1 MRLFK
6 EPAMRLFLLAAAAL
20 PTLAALAPTTAL
32 AWGGTAHAVIDRAA
46 IEAIPDSGP
55 IFLRRHVDYI
65 AGSASLPDGWRGD
78 SEPFSKMEEDPN
90 HGWFKEQFAFLKPI
104 PRSRHEF
111 VLALYKHYEAIKD
124 KDPAT
129 AARTNVRWT
138 GTLPY
143 AAMESYE
150 RLIACMRQFRALQAA
165 GKDTSFSEQHCAFQV
180 IRLGHYIGDGAQPL
194 HDSVNSD
201 GWRGDN
207 PKGYTRDRTIHG
219 RFESEFVDG
228 IGLTV
233 KDIAPRIGAPGHREG
248 DMFTAVLAFLDDAS
262 SRMEQVYV
270 LEKRDG
276 FANFKDKDVRE
287 MVYVQTAGGAA
298 MLRDMICRAWAES
311 ASKPQPLTPSP
322 LDPANPA
329 YDPETGSAPAQVGA

>member
-1 MRLFK
+1 MRPFV
-6 EPAMRLFLLAAAAL
+6 
-20 PTLAALAPTTAL
+20 LAALAAAVLPAPAH

-46 IEAIPDSGP
+46 IEAIPDDGP
-55 IFLRRHVDYI
+55 TFLRRHVDYI
-65 AGSASLPDGWRGD
+65 AASASLPDGWRGD
-78 SEPFSKMEEDPN
+78 SEPFSKIEEDPN

-104 PRSRHEF
+104 PRSRYAF

-124 KDPAT
+124 SDPAT

-150 RLIACMRQFRALQAA
+150 RLIACMRQIRALKAE
-165 GKDTSFSEQHCAFQV
+165 GKDSAFAEQHCAFQV
-180 IRLGHYIGDGAQPL
+180 IRLGHYIGDGAEPL

-233 KDIAPRIGAPGHREG
+233 KDIAPRLGAPAHREG
-248 DMFTAVLAFLDDAS
+248 DMFEAVLAFLDDAS

-270 LEKRDG
+270 LEKRAR
-276 FANFKDKDVRE
+276 FANFKDSDVRE
-287 MVYVQTAGGAA
+287 LVYAQTGKGAA

-311 ASKPQPLTPSP
+311 AVRPQPLTPSP

-329 YDPETGSAPAQVGA
+329 YDPETGSAPPQTGA

>member
-1 MRLFK
+1 MRPFV
-6 EPAMRLFLLAAAAL
+6 
-20 PTLAALAPTTAL
+20 LAALAAAVLPAPAL

-46 IEAIPDSGP
+46 IEAIPDDGP
-55 IFLRRHVDYI
+55 TFLRRHVDYI
-65 AGSASLPDGWRGD
+65 AASASLPDGWRGD
-78 SEPFSKMEEDPN
+78 SEPFSKIEEDPN

-104 PRSRHEF
+104 PRSRYAF

-124 KDPAT
+124 SDPAT
-129 AARTNVRWT
+129 AERTNVRWT

-150 RLIACMRQFRALQAA
+150 RLIACMRQIRALKAA
-165 GKDTSFSEQHCAFQV
+165 GKDSAFAEQHCAFQV

-233 KDIAPRIGAPGHREG
+233 KDIALRLGAPAHREG
-248 DMFTAVLAFLDDAS
+248 DMFEAVLAFLNDAS

-270 LEKRDG
+270 LEKRDR
-276 FANFKDKDVRE
+276 FANFKDRDVRE
-287 MVYVQTAGGAA
+287 LVYAQTGKGAA
-298 MLRDMICRAWAES
+298 MLRDMICRAWAKS
-311 ASKPQPLTPSP
+311 AVRPQPLTPSP

-329 YDPETGSAPAQVGA
+329 YDPETGSAAPQTGA